1 MKELSLED
9 VTRVLNYN
17 PETGVFTWK
26 SYRNWR
32 SCEGSV
38 AGAIDSHGHRQ
49 IRVNRRLHFAHRLAW
64 LYVHGVAPSG
74 DVDHIN
80 GVKDDNRIAN
90 LRDVPTSINCQNE
103 IRARSN
109 NSCGLLGVTKKKYAY
124 LAQIYANGKKI
135 HLGSF
140 RTAEAAHEAYL
151 KAKRE
156 LHPGNTL

>member
-1 MKELSLED
+1 MNELSLED
-9 VTRVLNYN
+9 VTRLLAYD

-26 SYRNWR
+26 CYRNWR
-32 SCEGSV
+32 SREGSV
-38 AGAIDSHGHRQ
+38 AGSIDSHGHRQ
-49 IRVNRRLHFAHRLAW
+49 IMVKRRLYFAHRLAW
-64 LYVHGVAPSG
+64 LCVYGVIPSG

-80 GVKDDNRIAN
+80 GMKDDNRIIN

-109 NSCGLLGVTKKKYAY
+109 NGCGFLGVTKKKYAF
-124 LAQIYANGKKI
+124 LAQIHANGKKI

-151 KAKRE
+151 TAKRQ